1 MATFPGKSDLRSAP
15 YSRAFAAGAASS
27 TSLISLVEQARCAT
41 TALFCLVATTAN
53 VQLTYKD
60 SSGTTVD
67 TGLVAMTAGQ
77 FFELPVGAI
86 ELTTNTNLIVIA
98 YWHPSNAR

>member
-15 YSRAFAAGAASS
+15 YSRSFAAGTASA

-41 TALFCLVATTAN
+41 SGLFCLVATTAN
-53 VQLTYKD
+53 AQLTYKD
-60 SSGTTVD
+60 SSGNSVD
-67 TGLVAMTAGQ
+67 TGVVAMTAGQ
-77 FFELPVGAI
+77 YFELPVGAI
-86 ELTTNTNLIVIA
+86 ELTTNTNLLVIA

>member
-15 YSRAFAAGAASS
+15 YSRAFTAGQASPVG
-27 TSLISLVEQARCAT
+27 LNNLVEQAKCAT
-41 TALFCLVATTAN
+41 SGLFCLVATSAN
-53 VQLTYKD
+53 TQLAYKD
-60 SSGTTVD
+60 CSGQAVD
-67 TGLVAMTAGQ
+67 TGVVAMTAGQ

-98 YWHPSNAR
+98 YWHPSTVR